1 MSFSVLINVFFR
13 SACPHLLNDTSTAG
27 FKVREKKRDVPEDMN
42 MGGMNRFCWDA
53 AHVVCYDVGGENIS
67 G

>member
-1 MSFSVLINVFFR
+1 M
-13 SACPHLLNDTSTAG
+13 LNDTSTAG

-42 MGGMNRFCWDA
+42 MGGMSRFCWDA
-53 AHVVCYDVGGENIS
+53 AQIVCDGGGGENIS